1 MNRRSFLSSTASG
14 LLAARIVPRRSS
26 AGDKVQDLPTPSPQQ
41 AAWQDC
47 ELGMFFHF
55 DIPVFKPG
63 WDWRSWKDLPDPK
76 LYDPKRLDTDQ
87 WLQTASSLGAKY
99 AVLAA
104 WGSR

>member
-1 MNRRSFLSSTASG
+1 MTLNVRRG
-14 LLAARIVPRRSS
+14 
-26 AGDKVQDLPTPSPQQ
+26 
-41 AAWQDC
+41 
-47 ELGMFFHF
+47 
-55 DIPVFKPG
+55 
-63 WDWRSWKDLPDPK
+63 

>member
-41 AAWQDC
+41 AAGQDC

-76 LYDPKRLDTDQ
+76 L
-87 WLQTASSLGAKY
+87 
-99 AVLAA
+99 
-104 WGSR
+104 